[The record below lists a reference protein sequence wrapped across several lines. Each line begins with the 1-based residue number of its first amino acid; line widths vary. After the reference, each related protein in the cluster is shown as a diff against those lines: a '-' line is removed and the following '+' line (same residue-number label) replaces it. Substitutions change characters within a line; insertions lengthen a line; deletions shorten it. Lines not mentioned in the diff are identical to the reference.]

1 MATIPTYKDL
11 EDKIVILEGKLR
23 YWSGLSKLE
32 EAKLSADSDN
42 NVKYY
47 ATSDSGDIIEV
58 KHIMKKATTYE
69 CK

>member
-32 EAKLSADSDN
+32 EAKVSVDDDDK
-42 NVKYY
+42 VKYY

-58 KHIMKKATTYE
+58 HHIMKKGNTYE
-69 CK
+69 R